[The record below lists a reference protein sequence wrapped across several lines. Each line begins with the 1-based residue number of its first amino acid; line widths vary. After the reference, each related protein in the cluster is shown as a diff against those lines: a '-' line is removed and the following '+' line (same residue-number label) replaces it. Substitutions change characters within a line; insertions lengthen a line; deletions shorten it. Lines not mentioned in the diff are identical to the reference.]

1 MNYYRSSFTIICLPM
16 TRYTPLLVFV
26 FLFSFLQVL
35 ADWETVDDFDRPDSR
50 YHGHGWESLSPGY
63 WKLEDKTLRRRLKN
77 LGNRNPITNYP
88 WHWSHGGKEIED
100 RRGGGLPDLPM
111 GMIWR
116 RDWSLTGNF
125 TLRAGFT
132 IKALNPEGR
141 GEKGGYLGLAFGGES
156 LFESREFRGAPKGAS
171 SWMAI
176 WEKQGVFKLT
186 EHGQKERPL
195 EGTRDVN
202 TTVFNPGDQ
211 LSIKIEVSGSDSTTA
226 TVTAT
231 LSHQGQSYSV
241 TKEDV
246 DRSMYTDGYLG
257 LAAYGALDF
266 EVNQVEIDPGENKAS
281 PLKVN
286 DLHVAYP
293 LGDSLKQVDGK
304 WTAKFIALFRSDGET
319 VSIRV
324 SDTENPRGGWN
335 GVPVAG
341 EARIIDNE
349 WRRFTSVVDVTL
361 PSNPADKTL
370 YYTVWKDGVDV
381 TPDPRDAPREYG
393 YFGKISYVGR
403 LPQLTAPYK
412 LATLSCHALHHN
424 GSTLPENGTYQKNWI
439 HGQPIEGAYEHFE
452 DYGLQVLNWEDDV
465 WYLELIQAP
474 PSTDDAYKMIALSI
488 ANPTSRWQMMR
499 HWNVINP
506 GDHDYGM
513 DDVKGP
519 EQILVRK
526 FDDLGQDPLYMQRNF
541 SINHHL
547 IQGTEHWIGTE
558 NPKDWRQW
566 KMPNGDFSLIV
577 LESRLWRSSQDTNIW
592 GKQGWGHKKSLYDRR
607 DVTRTLLG
615 EEQFGWFQE
624 LIRTDTSPLIMVSG
638 VNCMFPIFKGGILDP
653 ELLDKFGQE
662 DRIAADY
669 SGWVTAGVDRMLEVM
684 GARPG
689 ILSVYGDIHLASV
702 VENKEHRIIEA
713 SCGPIGRN
721 FGGRAFKN
729 GFGREMVD
737 YDGREVT
744 LHALYCG
751 KAINPDLDLPAADDP
766 QTWNFLE
773 TEFDPRG
780 EDPLITVR
788 IRNIIDAPSDA
799 PRGESPF
806 SRVASSTG
814 RLPLSFLPAFKT
826 LANAD
831 VHIRHADGRPI
842 IGTRS
847 LNDGRLP
854 VAGLPDVPVGTQL
867 LVTAVTGEK
876 VDSQLIE
883 TVAVE

>member
-1 MNYYRSSFTIICLPM
+1 MSHFRFLTVIIS
-16 TRYTPLLVFV
+16 LVCFV
-26 FLFSFLQVL
+26 HAH
-35 ADWETVDDFDRPDSR
+35 ADWQTVDDFDREDSR
-50 YHGHGWESLSPGY
+50 YHGHGWETLSPGY
-63 WKLEDKTLRRRLKN
+63 WKLEDQSLRRRLKN

-88 WHWSHGGKEIED
+88 WHWSHGGKEIEN
-100 RRGGGLPDLPM
+100 RMESGLPDLPM

-116 RDWSLTGNF
+116 RDWSLTGNYSIRAAI
-125 TLRAGFT
+125 TLRE
-132 IKALNPEGR
+132 INPEGR
-141 GEKGGYLGLAFGGES
+141 GEKGGYFGLAFGGES
-156 LFESREFRGAPKGAS
+156 LFESREYRGAPKGAS

-176 WEKQGVFKLT
+176 WEKDGAYKLT

-195 EGTRDVN
+195 EGTQEVGTPIFNEGDELLL
-202 TTVFNPGDQ
+202 TVKVHGDDR
-211 LSIKIEVSGSDSTTA
+211 ETSDL
-226 TVTAT
+226 TAT
-231 LSHQGQSYSV
+231 LEHDGRSYEI
-241 TKEDV
+241 TKEGV
-246 DRSMYTDGYLG
+246 NRAMYTDGYLG

-266 EVNQVEIDPGENKAS
+266 EVNKVEIDPGENAAS
-281 PLKVN
+281 PLLVN

-293 LGDSLKQVDGK
+293 LGDSLKKVGED
-304 WTAKFIALFRSDGET
+304 WTAKFIALFRSDGKK
-319 VSIRV
+319 VSIRIA
-324 SDTENPRGGWN
+324 DTENPRGGWEQ
-335 GVPVAG
+335 VPVAG
-341 EARIIDNE
+341 EAAIVDNE
-349 WRRFTSVVDVTL
+349 WRRFTSVVDVIL
-361 PSNPADKTL
+361 PSNPAEKEL
-370 YYTVWKDGVDV
+370 YYTIWKDGVDV
-381 TPDPRDAPREYG
+381 TQDPRKAPREDG
-393 YFGKISYVGR
+393 YFGRQDYVGR

-424 GSTLPENGTYQKNWI
+424 GSTLPENGTYQRNWI

-452 DYGLQVLNWEDDV
+452 DFGLQVLNWEDDV

-474 PSTDDAYKMIALSI
+474 PSTDDAYKVITLSI

-519 EQILVRK
+519 EQIMVRK
-526 FDDLGQDPLYMQRNF
+526 HDDLGQDPLYMQRNF

-566 KMPNGDFSLIV
+566 KMPNGDFSLVV
-577 LESRLWRSSQDTNIW
+577 LESRLWRSSQDTNVW
-592 GKQGWGHKKSLYDRR
+592 TKQGWGHKKSLYDRR

-624 LIRTDTSPLIMVSG
+624 LVRTDTSPLIMVSG
-638 VNCMFPIFKGGILDP
+638 VNCMFPIFKGGIMDP

-669 SGWVTAGVDRMLEVM
+669 SGWVTAGIDRIVEVM

-689 ILSVYGDIHLASV
+689 MLSVYGDIHLGSV
-702 VENKEHRIIEA
+702 VENKAHRIIEA

-721 FGGRAFKN
+721 YGGRAFKN

-751 KAINPDLDLPAADDP
+751 KAINPDLELPAADDP

-773 TEFDPRG
+773 TIFDPRPA
-780 EDPLITVR
+780 DPVMTVN
-788 IRNIIDAPSDA
+788 IRNIIDAPGDA
-799 PRGESPF
+799 VRGGGPF

-814 RLPLSFLPAFKT
+814 RFPQSSLPSVKT
-826 LANAD
+826 LSHAD

-842 IGTRS
+842 LGTRS
-847 LNDGRLP
+847 LKNGRLP
-854 VAGLPDVPVGTQL
+854 VAGLPDIPVGTQL
-867 LVTAVTGEK
+867 LLTAVAGSK
-876 VDSQLIE
+876 VDSQLIK